1 MMVID
6 VSKIVKGSQ
15 DDKVELMK
23 KASVDNAVLVN
34 GAKFGMNVLLALKK
48 EFKAELGD

>member
-6 VSKIVKGSQ
+6 VNKVVKGSQ
-15 DDKVELMK
+15 DDKVEFMK
-23 KASVDNAVLVN
+23 KASVDNVVLVN